1 MTINDITI
9 DNLDSSV
16 VQFVTEIAEDIGV
29 VFHKD
34 SISIEMRI
42 DHTDCS
48 IVDIEQ
54 ALKTVCQS
62 IEAKLKVGFAGELTR
77 RADCLRKGVGGIL
90 EVDAP
95 LYFRTVFADILE
107 NIAEDYRAQRAIAV
121 SCASDG
127 VYLAQTDAM
136 ESDSD
141 GNFYPVTKTMVV
153 RILKDKGKRT
163 IGTFDKT
170 FSQDEF
176 LKKYPS
182 LRIVS
187 AIL

>member
-1 MTINDITI
+1 MTINNITL
-9 DNLDSSV
+9 DNLDSGV
-16 VQFVTEIAEDIGV
+16 VQVITEIAEDVGI
-29 VFHKD
+29 VFHEN
-34 SISIEMRI
+34 ITLELRI
-42 DHTDCS
+42 DNTECS
-48 IVDIEQ
+48 IVNMEQ

-62 IEAKLKVGFAGELTR
+62 VESKLKVGFAGELTR
-77 RADCLRKGVGGIL
+77 RADCLRKGVGGVL

-95 LYFRTVFADILE
+95 LYLRTVFADILD
-107 NIAEDYRAQRAIAV
+107 NIAEDYREQRAISLA
-121 SCASDG
+121 CASDG

-153 RILKDKGKRT
+153 RIAKDKGKRT

-170 FSQDEF
+170 FSQDVF